1 MSNKILEILNNNRT
15 WPIIITGMDAK
26 NFPTSVVLSASC
38 PSENL
43 SGENATWL
51 KEIFEKSKNPKPFLL
66 VINKIDSTS
75 EEEQQK
81 FYEILKYK
89 STNGIKFPNN
99 MQIVITADD
108 IEKISTPI
116 KSLCLIY
123 KAEN

>member
-1 MSNKILEILNNNRT
+1 MSNRILEVLNNNRT
-15 WPIIITGMDAK
+15 WPIIITGMSAK
-26 NFPTSVVLSASC
+26 NFPTAVVLPASC

-43 SGENATWL
+43 SGENANWL
-51 KEIFEKSKNPKPFLL
+51 KEIDEKSKTPKQFLL
-66 VINKIDSTS
+66 VINKIDSIS

-81 FYEILKYK
+81 FCEILKYK
-89 STNGIKFPNN
+89 SISGIKFPNN

-108 IEKISTPI
+108 VEKISTPI